1 MRTDTSSVPVQTILD
16 RVHGH
21 PGAVDRIIE
30 ASFREVDI
38 QDGVIDVAS
47 EGGKDVVAV
56 VVIHQLVRAVGLAP
70 GIILQLCKVR
80 WP

>member
-1 MRTDTSSVPVQTILD
+1 MVSGQSIDS
-16 RVHGH
+16 
-21 PGAVDRIIE
+21 IE

-38 QDGVIDVAS
+38 QDRVIDVAG

-70 GIILQLCKVR
+70 GIKSNRLVF
-80 WP
+80 